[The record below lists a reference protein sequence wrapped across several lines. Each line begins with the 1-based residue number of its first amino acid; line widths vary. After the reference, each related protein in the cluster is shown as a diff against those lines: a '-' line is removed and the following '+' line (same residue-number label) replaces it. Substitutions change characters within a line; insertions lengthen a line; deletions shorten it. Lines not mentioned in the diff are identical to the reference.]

1 MAANMLQHER
11 NQFLMIDVTSIDARP
26 GEAEIVSLMADYMA
40 ARLFTPRQRKSL
52 SVLIDLTSQPVR
64 VPVTRAMLGP
74 QKSGLGTRPPKQ
86 FELTVSTA
94 AGIRDAAEVV
104 AHELLHISQAVNGRL
119 LITAKKRKIN
129 GVKRVVDTAR
139 WMGGKPVTIDE
150 LAWQYRPWEIEA
162 CHWQSLLVTEFLMLT
177 TGQFVDQP
185 VQAPK
190 KKQLALYLV
199 KVPAPVMAPR
209 SQGPAFVP
217 APVMA
222 APADSE
228 QPAEQAT
235 VSVIGSNDA
244 SIDAV
249 IANAMPEAEMTP
261 DMMPAEARDGVSAEA
276 SAKASG
282 GMQEEAR
289 EDFDT
294 DPSVVPPPVMMP
306 PVMPIE
312 EPDEALMADLAAD
325 LALEPQAGGTF
336 GGSFGEPAGDV
347 AGDVAETPAG
357 TGSAAEADQ
366 PSIDL
371 PESANAGPEGAL
383 QDLPVYDKA
392 AAADADYDGT
402 AIEVDVPGLDSPRT
416 LDPVAM
422 SRKLDELRDRGL
434 VGA

>member
-1 MAANMLQHER
+1 MDNMFETGL
-11 NQFLMIDVTSIDARP
+11 AK
-26 GEAEIVSLMADYMA
+26 
-40 ARLFTPRQRKSL
+40 RKSL

-74 QKSGLGTRPPKQ
+74 QKSGLGARPPKQ
-86 FELTVSTA
+86 FEMTVSTA

-162 CHWQSLLVTEFLMLT
+162 CHWQGLLVTEFLMLT
-177 TGQFVDQP
+177 TGQYAEQP

-190 KKQLALYLV
+190 KKQLALYPV
-199 KVPAPVMAPR
+199 KVPAPMMAPR
-209 SQGPAFVP
+209 SQPPAFAP

-222 APADSE
+222 APAESE
-228 QPAEQAT
+228 KAAAKAAAPAESEKAAA
-235 VSVIGSNDA
+235 SVIGSNGA

-249 IANAMPEAEMTP
+249 IANAMPEAAAPQNAEPVPEGTMPEADMMP
-261 DMMPAEARDGVSAEA
+261 DMMPAEAQFGAPDGALETA
-276 SAKASG
+276 P
-282 GMQEEAR
+282 
-289 EDFDT
+289 EDFDPDLPVMT
-294 DPSVVPPPVMMP
+294 PPVMT
-306 PVMPIE
+306 PIE

-325 LALEPQAGGTF
+325 LALESQPVGTF
-336 GGSFGEPAGDV
+336 GGSFGEPAAPGDADQPNANTSTMEE
-347 AGDVAETPAG
+347 AGNGNGA
-357 TGSAAEADQ
+357 AAEAKQ
-366 PSIDL
+366 LLADL

-434 VGA
+434 IGA

>member
-11 NQFLMIDVTSIDARP
+11 NQFLMIDVTPIDARP

-190 KKQLALYLV
+190 KKQLALYPV
-199 KVPAPVMAPR
+199 KVPAPVMEPR

-235 VSVIGSNDA
+235 ASVIGSNDA

-261 DMMPAEARDGVSAEA
+261 DMMPAGAWDGVSAEA

-325 LALEPQAGGTF
+325 LALEPQAGGKF
-336 GGSFGEPAGDV
+336 GGSFGEP

-434 VGA
+434 IGA